1 MGPSVGPEW
10 CGQFWRCLSGSPFS
24 PAIRREENQSLD
36 AGFLGEMRQ
45 AKAICMTCPVRQEC
59 LDYAVDSRED
69 WGIWGGATPN
79 QRRVL
84 RKKVGFLR

>member
-1 MGPSVGPEW
+1 
-10 CGQFWRCLSGSPFS
+10 
-24 PAIRREENQSLD
+24 
-36 AGFLGEMRQ
+36 
-45 AKAICMTCPVRQEC
+45 MTCPVRREC
-59 LDYAVDSRED
+59 LDYAVDSGED